1 MSLPVRLIVA
11 LAVSAAPLACK
22 HASAESRGT
31 AHDALFAV
39 AWVQTSAEY
48 EAAALQAYAA
58 AGHMLEAALAD
69 PTWTAAVEQTGDF
82 SALPPAIIVD
92 VDETVLDNSAY
103 QARLVVS
110 GAQYSSATWDAWIE
124 ARKGTAIPG
133 AVALLGAAAA
143 KGVRVFYLSNR
154 DVRQAEATR
163 DNLARLHFPDADDL
177 DTFYFRDVARGWKD
191 KSPRRAE
198 VAKTHRVIFMFG
210 DNLFDFV
217 EKERPALPERAAMVE
232 ERASWWGSRWFII
245 PNPMYGSWDDAL
257 FGYDN
262 KKTPA
267 QKQEARLDALDLAQ

>member
-1 MSLPVRLIVA
+1 MSLPSRLTLA
-11 LAVSAAPLACK
+11 LVVSVAPLACK
-22 HASAESRGT
+22 HASAELSGASRDT
-31 AHDALFAV
+31 LSAV

-48 EAAALQAYAA
+48 DAAALQAYAA
-58 AGHMLEAALAD
+58 AGRVLEAALAD

-103 QARLVVS
+103 QARLLES
-110 GAQYSSATWDAWIE
+110 GGQFSPDSWNAWIE
-124 ARKGTAIPG
+124 ERKGTAIPG

-143 KGVRVFYLSNR
+143 KGVRVFYVSNR
-154 DVRQAEATR
+154 DVKQAEATR
-163 DNLARLHFPDADDL
+163 DNLARLQFPDTDDL
-177 DTFYFRDVARGWKD
+177 DTFYFRDAARGWKD

-217 EKERPALPERAAMVE
+217 EKERPTLAERAAMVDE
-232 ERASWWGSRWFII
+232 HASWWGARWFVI
-245 PNPMYGSWDDAL
+245 PNPMYGSWDEAL

-267 QKQEARLDALDLAQ
+267 EKEEARLQALDPAQ